1 MKNDD
6 ILFLQAS
13 KQPKLLHH
21 LAVGCM
27 GAVMGQ
33 TRLSTTM
40 NRRPRGNKQVGLNS
54 KKSNHLEA

>member
-13 KQPKLLHH
+13 SQNCSIIWRS
-21 LAVGCM
+21 AAM
-27 GAVMGQ
+27 GAAMGQ

>member
-21 LAVGCM
+21 LAVGRM
-27 GAVMGQ
+27 VAAVMGQ

-54 KKSNHLEA
+54 KKKVTI

>member
-13 KQPKLLHH
+13 KQPKLLYH

-40 NRRPRGNKQVGLNS
+40 NRRPRGNKQVWAKFE
-54 KKSNHLEA
+54 KK

>member
-54 KKSNHLEA
+54 KKK

>member
-21 LAVGCM
+21 LAVGLM
-27 GAVMGQ
+27 GAAVMGQ
-33 TRLSTTM
+33 MCLKYNYELPTKR
-40 NRRPRGNKQVGLNS
+40 
-54 KKSNHLEA
+54 